1 MQISGIIYS
10 EERKKTQSRYQEA
23 VNRAHFLDEKEKKHW
38 HLLGYILDTKQLQQA
53 EHLIIDEDLRRLAT
67 QEKLEKIK
75 PSTEKKHG

>member
-10 EERKKTQSRYQEA
+10 DERKKKQARFQEA
-23 VNRAHFLDEKEKKHW
+23 VNRAHFLEKKEKKHW
-38 HLLGYILDTKQLQQA
+38 ALLGYILTTDQLKQA

-75 PSTEKKHG
+75 PSTDKRYG

>member
-10 EERKKTQSRYQEA
+10 EDRKKSQDRFQEA
-23 VNRAHFLDEKEKKHW
+23 VNRAHFLDENEKKHW
-38 HLLGYILDTKQLQQA
+38 HLLGFILTTEQLRQA

-75 PSTEKKHG
+75 PSTQRRYG